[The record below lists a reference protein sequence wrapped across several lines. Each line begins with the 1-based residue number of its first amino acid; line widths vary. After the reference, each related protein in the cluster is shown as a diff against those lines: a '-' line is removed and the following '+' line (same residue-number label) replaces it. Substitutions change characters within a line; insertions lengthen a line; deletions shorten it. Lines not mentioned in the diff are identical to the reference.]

1 MNCNKY
7 HRTCLYVT
15 SSVVIMLV
23 YGCSKSSVDQY
34 LFQKLPSKET
44 GITFENA
51 LEEEELFNSIN
62 YLYFYDG
69 GGVAVG
75 DINNDGLPDIFFTAN
90 MVSNHLYLNKG
101 DFQFEEITK
110 TAGVVGGIRGWTTGA
125 TMADVNGDGF
135 LDIYVCQSNY
145 LDKESPNLLFIN
157 NGNQT
162 FTESAADFG
171 LDFKGLSRQAA
182 FFDYDLD
189 NDLDMYLLNH
199 SIHSKG
205 TYGDIELRNKK
216 DYQAGDKLYRNE
228 NGYFIDATEE
238 SGIYES
244 ILGYGLGVAVG
255 DINWDGY
262 ADIYISNDFHEDDYL
277 YYNNGNGTFT
287 EALRSSVGHISS
299 ASMGNDLADVN
310 NDGLLDVVVADMM
323 PEREDIRKS
332 SVFADPYNIKNI
344 KLRYGYYHQY
354 RRNMLLLNR
363 GLALR
368 PIAKSSTNFNLF
380 SEIGQMAGIHAT
392 DWSWSTLLVD
402 VDNDGYKDLFVSNGI
417 YRRPNDLDYLEY
429 IKSNEIQLDIGSRTS
444 QTNPTPIDI
453 EKLAEI
459 VERMPSVPLSNYIL
473 QSQADLTF
481 KNRAKDWG
489 MHELGFSSGAAYA
502 DLNNDGGMD
511 LVVNNTNST
520 ASIYKNLLYKSNENL
535 SSGNKYLKVKLRGKA
550 PNTFGIGAKVLV
562 YSGNKLFFQEL
573 NLTRGF
579 QSSMEPVMN
588 FGLGNIDNIDS
599 LQVIWPTGE
608 YQLLSKVNIN
618 QSITLNQGE
627 AENHYLYEKRVND
640 TTLFQDVSDQ
650 IEIEYKHQE
659 NTFLEFNREPFIP
672 HFISMEG
679 PACDAADINN
689 DGLSDLFLGGGKHQP
704 AGIYLQN
711 DEGNFIAVPDSV
723 FIRDSRSEGVDA
735 AFFHADKDQFIDL
748 YVANGGNEYFAKMAP
763 LKDCLYFGSGNGYFR
778 KDVSALPEIYANSA
792 CVKPVDIDQDGDIDL
807 FVGSRSVPREY
818 GTIPQSYLLLN
829 DGNGNFTDETL
840 ARAPALSSCGMV
852 TDAVWVDLNSDSY
865 KDLVMVGE
873 WMPIRIF
880 YNFAGELME
889 VTEKYGLEN
898 TQGWWNT
905 VSAKDLNK
913 DGLIDLVV
921 GNLGLNSF
929 LKASEEKPI
938 QLFINDFS
946 GNNKLEQILSYYHGS
961 NYYPL
966 GSRDQFVENIP
977 SLQTKFP
984 KYADFAGK
992 SIDDIFNLDQLK
1004 AAKIKKAAVFTSVIL
1019 LNNGDETFTREIL
1032 PMEAQY
1038 SPVYTILIDDFD
1050 QNGSQDLLLGG
1061 NFSGVPADLGRYDAS
1076 FGSLL
1081 LGDGSGS
1088 FMPVRLQQSG
1098 LVATGEVRK
1107 FKIVH
1112 NASDR
1117 RLIVA
1122 ARNND
1127 TILTFQL
1134 NK

>member
-1 MNCNKY
+1 MYYNY
-7 HRTCLYVT
+7 RTWLYVT
-15 SSVVIMLV
+15 LSVIILLV
-23 YGCSKSSVDQY
+23 YGCSRFTVDQH
-34 LFQKLPSKET
+34 LFQKLSSKST
-44 GITFENA
+44 GITFENV

-69 GGVAVG
+69 GGVSVG
-75 DINNDGLPDIFFTAN
+75 DINNDGLPDIYFTAN
-90 MVSNHLYLNKG
+90 MVSNRLYLNKG
-101 DFQFEEITK
+101 EFQFQDITT
-110 TAGVVGGIRGWTTGA
+110 TAGVGGSIQGWTTGA
-125 TMADVNGDGF
+125 TMADVDGDGF

-157 NGNQT
+157 NGDMT
-162 FTESAADFG
+162 FKESAADFG

-205 TYGDIELRNKK
+205 TYGHIELRNKK
-216 DYQAGDKLYRNE
+216 DYQAGDKLFRNE
-228 NGYFIDATEE
+228 NGHFIDFTEE

-244 ILGYGLGVAVG
+244 ILGYGLGIAVG

-277 YYNNGNGTFT
+277 YYNNSNGTFT
-287 EALRSSVGHISS
+287 EALRSSVGHTSS

-323 PEREDIRKS
+323 PAREDIRKS

-363 GLALR
+363 GLALH
-368 PIAKSSTNFNLF
+368 PIAESSTNFNLF

-402 VDNDGYKDLFVSNGI
+402 MDNDGYKDLFVSNGI
-417 YRRPNDLDYLEY
+417 YRRPNDLDYINY
-429 IKSNEIQLDIGSRTS
+429 IKSNEIQLDIGSRNS
-444 QTNPTPIDI
+444 QSNPTSIDI

-459 VERMPSVPLSNYIL
+459 IEHMPTVPLSNYMF
-473 QSQADLTF
+473 QSQGDLTF
-481 KNRAKDWG
+481 NNRAIDWG
-489 MHELGFSSGAAYA
+489 MDNLGFSSGAAYA

-520 ASIYKNLLYKSNENL
+520 ASIYKNLLYQSNENL
-535 SSGNKYLKVKLRGKA
+535 STENKYLKVKLWGKA

-562 YSGNKLFFQEL
+562 YAGNKIFFQEL

-579 QSSMEPVMN
+579 QSSVEPVMN
-588 FGLGNIDNIDS
+588 FGLGNIDYIDS

-608 YQLLSKVNIN
+608 NQVLSKLIMN
-618 QSITLNQGE
+618 QSITLRQVD
-627 AENHYLYEKRVND
+627 AENHYSYEKRMND
-640 TTLFQDVSDQ
+640 STLFQDVSDQ
-650 IEIEYKHQE
+650 IQIEYKHQE

-679 PACDAADINN
+679 PACDAADVNN

-704 AGIYLQN
+704 SGIYLQN

-723 FIRDSRSEGVDA
+723 LIRDSRSEGVDA
-735 AFFHADKDQFIDL
+735 VFFHANKDQFLDL
-748 YVANGGNEYFAKMAP
+748 YVANGGNEYFAKMEP
-763 LKDCLYFGSGNGYFR
+763 LKDCLYFGLGNGYFR
-778 KDVSALPEIYANSA
+778 KDGSALPEIYANSA
-792 CVKPVDIDQDGDIDL
+792 CVKPVDIDLDGDLDL

-818 GTIPQSYLLLN
+818 GTIPQSYLLFN
-829 DGNGNFTDETL
+829 DGSGNFSEETL
-840 ARAPALSSCGMV
+840 ARAPALSRCGMV
-852 TDAVWVDLNSDSY
+852 TDAIWVDLNSDPY
-865 KDLVMVGE
+865 QDLVVVGE

-880 YNFAGELME
+880 YNFSGELME

-905 VSAKDLNK
+905 VSAEDLNE
-913 DGLIDLVV
+913 DGLIDLVI

-929 LKASEEKPI
+929 LKTSHEKPI

-946 GNNKLEQILSYYHGS
+946 GNNKLDQILSYYHES

-977 SLQTKFP
+977 YLQTKFP

-992 SIDDIFNLDQLK
+992 SITEIFNLDQLK
-1004 AAKIKKAAVFTSVIL
+1004 AAEIKKAVVFESIIL

-1050 QNGSQDLLLGG
+1050 KNGSQDLLLGG
-1061 NFSGVPADLGRYDAS
+1061 NFSGVPAELGRYDAS
-1076 FGSLL
+1076 YGNVL
-1081 LGDGSGS
+1081 LGDGKGS
-1088 FMPVRLQQSG
+1088 FIPASLQQSG
-1098 LVATGEVRK
+1098 FVITGEVRQ
-1107 FKIVH
+1107 FKTVH
-1112 NASDR
+1112 NASGH

-1122 ARNND
+1122 ARNNE

-1134 NK
+1134 N

>member
-1 MNCNKY
+1 MYYNY
-7 HRTCLYVT
+7 RTWLYVT
-15 SSVVIMLV
+15 LSVIILLV
-23 YGCSKSSVDQY
+23 YGCSRFTVDQH
-34 LFQKLPSKET
+34 LFQKLSSKST
-44 GITFENA
+44 GITFENV

-69 GGVAVG
+69 GGVSVG
-75 DINNDGLPDIFFTAN
+75 DINNDGLPDIYFTAN
-90 MVSNHLYLNKG
+90 MVSNRLYLNKG
-101 DFQFEEITK
+101 EFQFQDITT
-110 TAGVVGGIRGWTTGA
+110 TAGVGGSVQGWTTGA
-125 TMADVNGDGF
+125 TMADVDGDGF

-157 NGNQT
+157 NGDMT
-162 FTESAADFG
+162 FKESAADFG

-205 TYGDIELRNKK
+205 TYGHIELRNKK
-216 DYQAGDKLYRNE
+216 DYQAGDNLFRNE
-228 NGYFIDATEE
+228 NGHFIDFTED

-244 ILGYGLGVAVG
+244 ILGYGLGIAVG

-277 YYNNGNGTFT
+277 YYNNSNGTFT
-287 EALRSSVGHISS
+287 EALRSSVGHTSS

-323 PEREDIRKS
+323 PAREDIRKS

-363 GLALR
+363 GLALH
-368 PIAKSSTNFNLF
+368 PIAESSTNFNLF

-402 VDNDGYKDLFVSNGI
+402 MDNDGYKDLFVSNGI
-417 YRRPNDLDYLEY
+417 YRRPNDLDYINY
-429 IKSNEIQLDIGSRTS
+429 IKSNEIQLDIGSRNS
-444 QTNPTPIDI
+444 QSNPTSIDI

-459 VERMPSVPLSNYIL
+459 IEHMPTVPLSNYMF
-473 QSQADLTF
+473 QSQGDLTF
-481 KNRAKDWG
+481 NNRAIDWG
-489 MHELGFSSGAAYA
+489 MDNLGFSSGAAYA

-520 ASIYKNLLYKSNENL
+520 ASIYKNLLYQSNENL
-535 SSGNKYLKVKLRGKA
+535 STENKYLKVKLRGKA

-562 YSGNKLFFQEL
+562 YAGNKIFFQEL

-579 QSSMEPVMN
+579 QSSVEPVMN
-588 FGLGNIDNIDS
+588 FGLGNIDYIDS

-608 YQLLSKVNIN
+608 NQVLSKLIMN
-618 QSITLNQGE
+618 QSITLRQVD
-627 AENHYLYEKRVND
+627 AENHYSYEKRMND
-640 TTLFQDVSDQ
+640 STLFQDVSDQ
-650 IEIEYKHQE
+650 IQIEYKHQE

-679 PACDAADINN
+679 PACDAADVNN

-704 AGIYLQN
+704 SGIYLQN

-723 FIRDSRSEGVDA
+723 LIRDSRSEGVDA
-735 AFFHADKDQFIDL
+735 VFFHANKDQFLDL
-748 YVANGGNEYFAKMAP
+748 YVANGGNEYFAKMEP
-763 LKDCLYFGSGNGYFR
+763 LKDCLYFGLGNGYFR
-778 KDVSALPEIYANSA
+778 KDGSALPEIYANSA
-792 CVKPVDIDQDGDIDL
+792 CVKPVDIDLDGDLDL

-818 GTIPQSYLLLN
+818 GTIPQSYLLFN
-829 DGNGNFTDETL
+829 DGSGNFSEETL
-840 ARAPALSSCGMV
+840 ARAPALSRCGMV
-852 TDAVWVDLNSDSY
+852 TDAIWVDLNSDPY
-865 KDLVMVGE
+865 QDLVVVGE

-880 YNFAGELME
+880 YNFSGELTE

-905 VSAKDLNK
+905 VSAEDLNE
-913 DGLIDLVV
+913 DGLIDLVI

-929 LKASEEKPI
+929 LKTSHEKPI

-946 GNNKLEQILSYYHGS
+946 GNNKLDQILSYYHES

-977 SLQTKFP
+977 YLQTKFP

-992 SIDDIFNLDQLK
+992 SITEIFNLDQLK
-1004 AAKIKKAAVFTSVIL
+1004 AAEIKKAVVFESIIL

-1050 QNGSQDLLLGG
+1050 KNGSQDLLLGG
-1061 NFSGVPADLGRYDAS
+1061 NFSGVPTELGRYDAS
-1076 FGSLL
+1076 YGNVL
-1081 LGDGSGS
+1081 LGDGKGS
-1088 FMPVRLQQSG
+1088 FIPASLQQSG
-1098 LVATGEVRK
+1098 FVITGEVRQ
-1107 FKIVH
+1107 FKTVH
-1112 NASDR
+1112 NASGH

-1122 ARNND
+1122 ARNNE

-1134 NK
+1134 N

>member
-1 MNCNKY
+1 MYYNY
-7 HRTCLYVT
+7 RTWLYVT
-15 SSVVIMLV
+15 LSVIILLV
-23 YGCSKSSVDQY
+23 YGCSRFTVDQH
-34 LFQKLPSKET
+34 LFQKLSSKST
-44 GITFENA
+44 GITFENV

-69 GGVAVG
+69 GGVSVG
-75 DINNDGLPDIFFTAN
+75 DINNDGLPDIYFTAN
-90 MVSNHLYLNKG
+90 MVSNRLYLNKG
-101 DFQFEEITK
+101 EFQFQDITT
-110 TAGVVGGIRGWTTGA
+110 TAGVGGSIQGWTTGA
-125 TMADVNGDGF
+125 TMADVDGDGF

-157 NGNQT
+157 NGDMT
-162 FTESAADFG
+162 FKESAADFG

-205 TYGDIELRNKK
+205 TYGHIELRNKK
-216 DYQAGDKLYRNE
+216 DYQAGDKLFRNE
-228 NGYFIDATEE
+228 NGHFIDFTED

-244 ILGYGLGVAVG
+244 ILGYGLGIAVG

-277 YYNNGNGTFT
+277 YYNNSNGTFT
-287 EALRSSVGHISS
+287 EALRSSVGHTSS

-323 PEREDIRKS
+323 PAREDIRKS

-363 GLALR
+363 GLALH
-368 PIAKSSTNFNLF
+368 PIAESSTNFNLF

-402 VDNDGYKDLFVSNGI
+402 MDNDGYKDLFVSNGI
-417 YRRPNDLDYLEY
+417 YRRPNDLDYINY
-429 IKSNEIQLDIGSRTS
+429 IKSNEIQLDIGSRNS
-444 QTNPTPIDI
+444 QSNPTSIDI

-459 VERMPSVPLSNYIL
+459 IEHMPTVPLSNYMF
-473 QSQADLTF
+473 QSQGDLTF
-481 KNRAKDWG
+481 NNRAIDWG
-489 MHELGFSSGAAYA
+489 MDNLGFSSGAAYA

-520 ASIYKNLLYKSNENL
+520 ASIYKNLLYQSNENL
-535 SSGNKYLKVKLRGKA
+535 STENKYLKVKLRGKA

-562 YSGNKLFFQEL
+562 YAGNKIFFQEL

-579 QSSMEPVMN
+579 QSSVEPVMN
-588 FGLGNIDNIDS
+588 FGLGNIDYIDS

-608 YQLLSKVNIN
+608 NQVLSKLIMN
-618 QSITLNQGE
+618 QSITLRQVD
-627 AENHYLYEKRVND
+627 AENHYSYEKRMND
-640 TTLFQDVSDQ
+640 STLFQDVSDQ
-650 IEIEYKHQE
+650 IQIEYKHQE

-679 PACDAADINN
+679 PACDAADVNN

-704 AGIYLQN
+704 SGIYLQN

-723 FIRDSRSEGVDA
+723 LIRDSRSEGVDA
-735 AFFHADKDQFIDL
+735 VFFHANKDQFLDL
-748 YVANGGNEYFAKMAP
+748 YVANGGNEYFAKMEP
-763 LKDCLYFGSGNGYFR
+763 LKDCLYFGLGNGYFR
-778 KDVSALPEIYANSA
+778 KDGSALPEIYANSA
-792 CVKPVDIDQDGDIDL
+792 CVKPVDIDLDGDLDL

-818 GTIPQSYLLLN
+818 GTIPQSYLLFN
-829 DGNGNFTDETL
+829 DGSGNFSEETL
-840 ARAPALSSCGMV
+840 ARAPALSRCGMV
-852 TDAVWVDLNSDSY
+852 TDAIWVDLNSDPY
-865 KDLVMVGE
+865 QDLVVVGE

-880 YNFAGELME
+880 YNFSGELTE

-905 VSAKDLNK
+905 VSAEDLNE
-913 DGLIDLVV
+913 DGLIDLVI

-929 LKASEEKPI
+929 LKTSHEKPI

-946 GNNKLEQILSYYHGS
+946 GNNKLDQILSYYHES

-977 SLQTKFP
+977 YLQTKFP

-992 SIDDIFNLDQLK
+992 SITEIFNLDQLK
-1004 AAKIKKAAVFTSVIL
+1004 AAEIKKAVVFESIIL

-1050 QNGSQDLLLGG
+1050 KNGSQDLLLGG
-1061 NFSGVPADLGRYDAS
+1061 NFSGVPAELGRYDAS
-1076 FGSLL
+1076 YGNVL
-1081 LGDGSGS
+1081 LGDGKGS
-1088 FMPVRLQQSG
+1088 FIPASLQQSG
-1098 LVATGEVRK
+1098 FVITGEVRQ
-1107 FKIVH
+1107 FKTVH
-1112 NASDR
+1112 NASGH

-1122 ARNND
+1122 ARNNE

-1134 NK
+1134 N